1 VVLGEAAEPAVV
13 VEAAA
18 GAVGS
23 FDKRAFNR
31 LELLMEINYTPSLTF
46 DDVLLK
52 PGYAGFSRA
61 DIKLDTKLTKNIS
74 LKAPLVSA
82 PMDTVT
88 ESSLAIAL
96 GQFGGIGIIHRNL
109 TIKHQAAEVATV
121 KASGQIVG
129 AAVGSSPGY
138 EERVKA
144 LVEAGVDVIV
154 VDSAHGN
161 AKYVIDA
168 VKYIKKNYPKVDVIA
183 GNIATEEGAE
193 VLIKAGADG
202 LRVGM
207 GPGAICTTRIVSGMG
222 VPQLTAIIDSAKVAQ
237 KHGVPVIAD
246 GGINYFGDITKALA
260 AGASTVMMGRL
271 FAATEESP
279 GEVVEVTKDHV
290 PARFRSIVN
299 DEQETYRFKSYRGMG
314 SIGAMEK
321 GKAISS
327 EDEFHGKSFTDKS
340 VLVAEGVEGLVPS
353 SGDLETVASTMV
365 ESVKSGFYYVGATT
379 IDELWK
385 TAVLQRITAA
395 SLSESHPHDLFITN
409 SGNSYPT

>member
-1 VVLGEAAEPAVV
+1 
-13 VEAAA
+13 
-18 GAVGS
+18 
-23 FDKRAFNR
+23 
-31 LELLMEINYTPSLTF
+31 MEINITPSLTF

-52 PGYAGFSRA
+52 PGYAGFSRS
-61 DIKLDTKLTKNIS
+61 DIKLDTKLTRNIS
-74 LKAPLVSA
+74 LRAPLVAA

-88 ESSLAIAL
+88 ESELAIAL
-96 GQFGGIGIIHRNL
+96 GEFGGIGIIHRNL
-109 TIKHQAAEVATV
+109 TIEDQAAEVAKV
-121 KASGQIVG
+121 KKAGQLVG

-144 LVEAGVDVIV
+144 LVGAGVDVIC
-154 VDSAHGN
+154 VDSAHG
-161 AKYVIDA
+161 YSTFVIQA
-168 VKYIKKNYPKVDVIA
+168 VKFIKKNHKVDVIA

-193 VLIKAGADG
+193 ALIEAGADG

-222 VPQLTAIIDSAKVAQ
+222 VPQLTAIIDSAKVAN

-279 GEVVEVTKDHV
+279 GKVVEIDKDHV

-299 DEQETYRFKSYRGMG
+299 EEQQTYKFKAYRGMG
-314 SIGAMEK
+314 SIGAMER
-321 GKAISS
+321 GKEISS
-327 EDEFHGKSFTDKS
+327 EDEFHGKSFNAKS

-353 SGDLETVASTMV
+353 SGDLLTFASNMI
-365 ESVKSGFYYVGATT
+365 EGVKSGFYYVGAKT
-379 IDELWK
+379 IDELWQ
-385 TAVLQRITAA
+385 TAVFQHITTA
-395 SLSESHPHDLFITN
+395 SLSESHPHDLFVTN
-409 SGNSYPT
+409 AGNSYPT